1 MSTASLASP
10 IDTSTALNALRGPI
24 PTVPGKGADPDAIK
38 KTAQQFEGM
47 FITQFLGEMFSGIST
62 DGPMGGGQGEEM
74 FRSLM
79 VDEYGKQF
87 AAQGGFGLAAS
98 VQREM
103 LKMQEASV
111 GPANASH

>member
-1 MSTASLASP
+1 
-10 IDTSTALNALRGPI
+10 
-24 PTVPGKGADPDAIK
+24 VPGKGASPDAIK

-47 FITQFLGEMFSGIST
+47 FISQFLGEMFSGIQT

-79 VDEYGKQF
+79 IDEYGKQV

-103 LKMQEASV
+103 LKMQEASG
-111 GPANASH
+111 GPANAAH